1 MRVPIILIK
10 FAARELIKRNIPKQM
25 EVILWVVLSGFAVL
39 VTALVVSLH
48 YHRKYSPVL
57 RQISERLSDKESG
70 DKAPGEADKTAA
82 NPENLTAANPENPA
96 AANPENPTDEPFDY
110 PVDIAPQETA
120 KEARLVEDADELLF
134 RQLTDAIR
142 NEQLY
147 TVPKFGRAELVERF
161 HLSSKRISTAFSMAG
176 TSVPEFIREC
186 RLEHARQLMI
196 ERPDMTLIEIA
207 AASGFVHASTFTV
220 DFKNKYGAS
229 PTKYREEQQKE
240 NPDENY

>member
-1 MRVPIILIK
+1 
-10 FAARELIKRNIPKQM
+10 M

-82 NPENLTAANPENPA
+82 NPENLTAAH
-96 AANPENPTDEPFDY
+96 PENPTDEPFDY
-110 PVDIAPQETA
+110 PVDIVPQETA

-147 TVPKFGRAELVERF
+147 TVPKFGRTELVERF
-161 HLSSKRISTAFSMAG
+161 HLSSKRISTAFSKGG

-186 RLEHARQLMI
+186 RLEHARQLMF
-196 ERPDMTLIEIA
+196 ERPDMTLVEIA

-220 DFKNKYGAS
+220 DFKNKYGSS

>member
-1 MRVPIILIK
+1 
-10 FAARELIKRNIPKQM
+10 M
-25 EVILWVVLSGFAVL
+25 EVILWIILSGFAIL

-48 YHRKYSPVL
+48 YHRKYTPIL
-57 RQISERLSDKESG
+57 RQMSERLYDNNETG
-70 DKAPGEADKTAA
+70 
-82 NPENLTAANPENPA
+82 
-96 AANPENPTDEPFDY
+96 
-110 PVDIAPQETA
+110 TA
-120 KEARLVEDADELLF
+120 KETKPFEDVDEKLF
-134 RQLTDAIR
+134 RQLTETIR

-147 TVPKFGRAELVERF
+147 TVPKFGRTDLVERF
-161 HLSSKRISTAFSMAG
+161 HLSSKRISTAFSKGG
-176 TSVPEFIREC
+176 TSVPEFIRDC

-196 ERPDMTLIEIA
+196 ERPDMTLVEIA